1 MRRLHTWILLIC
13 LSLVI
18 GKANAEI
25 LYKAQYGQQTWWIIG
40 TIHIGGPDLVLS
52 KRSQQAVRASSEIWM
67 ELEPS
72 ELEQAAM
79 LMMRY
84 GITSTPISQQ
94 VPAELWQRL
103 EQRLAKE
110 SIAAAMFNNLQ
121 PWLFEVFVSMQIAQA
136 EGFSAEQGVEMQIM
150 QWLQDNPKKI
160 RGFETAQLQIDSIMA
175 AAADNAEEMIERLL
189 VSLDDD
195 SQQIG
200 NLAAVWQSG
209 DLAGLMTILSDS
221 MTAEQLDALLWQR
234 NLAWFEQM
242 QGMLDKQDNSTRTI
256 AVGAG
261 HLGAELGLLAL
272 LQSAG
277 VSIENY
283 STGVAR

>member
-1 MRRLHTWILLIC
+1 MRRLSTWILLVC
-13 LSLVI
+13 LSLML

-40 TIHIGGPDLVLS
+40 TIHIGGPDLQLS
-52 KRSQQAVRASSEIWM
+52 ERSQQAVLASNQVWL
-67 ELEPS
+67 ELDPS
-72 ELEQAAM
+72 ELEQAAA

-103 EQRLAKE
+103 EQRLAQE
-110 SIAAAMFNNLQ
+110 SLAAAMFNNLQ
-121 PWLFEVFVSMQIAQA
+121 PWLFEVVVAMQIAQA
-136 EGFSAEQGVEMQIM
+136 EGFAAEQGVEMQIM
-150 QWLQDNPKKI
+150 QWLQHNPKKI
-160 RGFETAQLQIDSIMA
+160 RGFETAQLQIEAIMSA
-175 AAADNAEEMIERLL
+175 ASDNAEEMIERLL
-189 VSLDDD
+189 INLDDD

-209 DLAGLMTILSDS
+209 DLDGLMTILSDS
-221 MTAEQLDALLWQR
+221 MNEDQLDALLWQR
-234 NLAWFEQM
+234 NLAWFEQL
-242 QGMLDKQDNSTRTI
+242 QSMLDKEDNSTRTI

-272 LQSAG
+272 LQSVG

-283 STGVAR
+283 STGVAH